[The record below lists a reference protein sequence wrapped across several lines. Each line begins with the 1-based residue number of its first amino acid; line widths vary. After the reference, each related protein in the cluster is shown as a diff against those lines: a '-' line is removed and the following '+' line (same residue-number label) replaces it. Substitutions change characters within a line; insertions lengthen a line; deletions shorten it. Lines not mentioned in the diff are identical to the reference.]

1 MLFAVQ
7 TFFLQPKRTPPY
19 DLPKNYKYGY
29 KELPCFAEVDADDVA
44 LEDLNQNFQEENNDG
59 DQKIDDAENPDN
71 ISLKQC
77 LREIYTWTEILHH
90 CVLMLSITYF
100 IGSFNTWI
108 VTKVEPSEV
117 DTYIVAFG
125 VIQGFGIFFAP
136 LSGMLMDYFRQR
148 YTKSIGLRL
157 ASFKSVTIQLFI
169 NDVILICMFACSLI
183 PNAKVQY
190 ITMMLQSVG
199 RVFLFA
205 TAAAFCN
212 AVYPSHRFGILYG
225 LTETLGGL
233 VCFLQY
239 PITLLLTRVFNGNFT
254 IVNTMMMMLCIC
266 NLGHPLYLS
275 WLIKSRAVKRTPG
288 ETLMDFEVRSE
299 ASDDDKEEDLEAR
312 EVLL

>member
-136 LSGMLMDYFRQR
+136 LSGMLMDYFRRR

-169 NDVILICMFACSLI
+169 NDAIVITMFALSLI

-190 ITMMLQSVG
+190 ITIVLQSIG

-212 AVYPSHRFGILYG
+212 AVYPSSRFGILYG
-225 LTETLGGL
+225 ITEAFGGL
-233 VCFLQY
+233 SCLLQY
-239 PITLLLTRVFNGNFT
+239 PITLLLTRVLNNNVS
-254 IVNTMMMMLCIC
+254 IVSGMLLLLCCC
-266 NLGHPLYLS
+266 NLAHPLYLS
-275 WLIKSRAVKRTPG
+275 WIIKSRAAERKLR
-288 ETLMDFEVRSE
+288 ETGKTDEENSE
-299 ASDDDKEEDLEAR
+299 DENLVSQKET
-312 EVLL
+312 